1 MKHFLAVDL
10 GTSAVKAAIFDET
23 GKRLALG
30 IEEYALLTPG
40 EDICELPAEV
50 YWEKF
55 LAACKTVLA
64 DSAVDPKD
72 IIAVGFASQGESFVP
87 VDAAGKPL
95 RNTIVWLDNRAHD
108 EAAAI
113 EAKFGR
119 DLVYKTTGQPD
130 VGPIWTACKILW
142 IKNHEP
148 DVFAATAK
156 FCLVEDFLI
165 HRLSGKF
172 VSEFSVYSSSLV
184 LDINRR
190 ALWPEMLEFIGV
202 SADHFPELTESGSVV
217 GTITAEAA
225 AATGLSNDTL
235 VVTGAYDHAA
245 GSIGAGVTHSGVM
258 SETTG
263 SAMAICAP
271 VDKVAFDPQFRVPVH
286 CHAISGKYFFS
297 PWGET
302 AGMTLRWFRDKLC
315 QGEMAQAEASGR
327 DAFDIL
333 GEMAA
338 ATPAGSEGLVM
349 LPFLSGTGA
358 PEFDPNAKGVFF
370 GLALKHTKGHFVR
383 AIMESV
389 AYMIAKN
396 VTVMADLGVKLDEIR
411 SLGGGAKSDLW
422 CQIKAD
428 AMQATV
434 AVVEE
439 SEQALKGAAILAGV
453 GAGVFADLESASND
467 MVAIR
472 KRYEPSPANAAVY
485 AAGLAKYEKLYEKLK
500 DIF

>member
-1 MKHFLAVDL
+1 MRHFLAVDL
-10 GTSAVKAAIFDET
+10 GTSAVKAAIFDEHGT
-23 GKRLALG
+23 RLALD
-30 IEEYALLTPG
+30 IQEYALLTEG
-40 EDICELPAEV
+40 EDLCELPAET

-55 LAACKTVLA
+55 LVACKKVLA
-64 DSAVDPKD
+64 DSGLDVKTIA
-72 IIAVGFASQGESFVP
+72 AVGFSSQGESFVP
-87 VDAAGKPL
+87 LDAAGAPL

-113 EAKFGR
+113 EAQFGR
-119 DLVYKTTGQPD
+119 ERVYKTTGQPD

-156 FCLVEDFLI
+156 FCMVEDYLI
-165 HRLSGKF
+165 YRLSGQF

-190 ALWPEMLEFIGV
+190 ALWPEMLNFLEV
-202 SADHFPELTESGSVV
+202 SADQFPALTESGSVV

-225 AATGLSNDTL
+225 AATGLSTETL

-263 SAMAICAP
+263 SSMAICAP
-271 VDKVAFDPQFRVPVH
+271 VDAIAFDPEYRVPVH

-297 PWGET
+297 PYGET
-302 AGMTLRWFRDKLC
+302 AGMVLKWFRDNLG
-315 QGEMAQAEASGR
+315 QSEIAVAQATGR
-327 DAFDIL
+327 DAFEIL
-333 GEMAA
+333 GELAA
-338 ATPAGSEGLVM
+338 AAPPGSDGLVH
-349 LPFLSGTGA
+349 LPFLAGTGA

-389 AYMIAKN
+389 AFMIARN
-396 VTVMADLGVKLDEIR
+396 VEVMAELGVKLDEIR
-411 SLGGGAKSDLW
+411 CLGGGAKSDLW

-428 AMQATV
+428 TMQTRV
-434 AVVEE
+434 AIVEE

-453 GAGVFADLESASND
+453 GAGVFADLEAASND
-467 MVAIR
+467 MVAIKHR
-472 KRYEPSPANAAVY
+472 VQPSGDNAAVY
-485 AAGLAKYEKLYEKLK
+485 AAGLAKYEQLYEALK
-500 DIF
+500 PLF

>member
-1 MKHFLAVDL
+1 MKHFLAIDL
-10 GTSAVKAAIFDET
+10 GTSAVKAAIFDER
-23 GKRLALG
+23 GKRAALD
-30 IEEYALLTPG
+30 IQEYALLTEG
-40 EDICELPAEV
+40 EDLCELPAET
-50 YWEKF
+50 YWDKF
-55 LAACKTVLA
+55 VVACKKVLA

-72 IIAVGFASQGESFVP
+72 IAAVGFASQGESFVP
-87 VDAAGKPL
+87 VDASGKPL

-142 IKNHEP
+142 IKTHEP

-184 LDINRR
+184 LDINTR

-217 GTITAEAA
+217 GPITAEAA
-225 AATGLSNDTL
+225 AATGLSTETL

-263 SAMAICAP
+263 SSMAICAP
-271 VDKVAFDPQFRVPVH
+271 VDSIAFDPEFRVPVH

-297 PWGET
+297 PYGET
-302 AGMTLRWFRDKLC
+302 AGMVLKWFRDNLG
-315 QGEMAQAEASGR
+315 QSEIAQAEATGG
-327 DAFDIL
+327 DAFEIL
-333 GEMAA
+333 SEMAA
-338 ATPAGSEGLVM
+338 AVPAGSEGLVM

-396 VTVMADLGVKLDEIR
+396 VDVMADLGVKVDEIR

-428 AMQATV
+428 AMGTRV
-434 AVVEE
+434 AIVEE

-453 GAGVFADLESASND
+453 GAGVFGDLEAASND
-467 MVAIR
+467 MVAIK
-472 KRYEPSPANAAVY
+472 KRYEPNADNAQIY
-485 AAGLAKYEKLYEKLK
+485 AAGLATYEALYENLK
-500 DIF
+500 GLF

>member
-10 GTSAVKAAIFDET
+10 GTSAVKAAIFDAH
-23 GKRLALG
+23 GKRLALD
-30 IEEYALLTPG
+30 IQEYALLTEG
-40 EDICELPAEV
+40 EDLCELPAET
-50 YWEKF
+50 YWDKF
-55 LAACKTVLA
+55 VVACKKVLA
-64 DSAVDPKD
+64 DSGVDAKT
-72 IIAVGFASQGESFVP
+72 IAAVGFASQGESFVP
-87 VDAAGKPL
+87 VDASGKPL

-113 EAKFGR
+113 EAKFGL
-119 DLVYKTTGQPD
+119 DTVYRTTGQPD

-156 FCLVEDFLI
+156 FCMVEDYLI
-165 HRLSGKF
+165 HRLSGEF

-184 LDINRR
+184 LDINKR
-190 ALWPEMLEFIGV
+190 ALWPEMLEFIGLTP
-202 SADHFPELTESGSVV
+202 DHFPELKDSGSVV

-225 AATGLSNDTL
+225 TATGLSTDTL

-263 SAMAICAP
+263 SSMAICAP
-271 VDKVAFDPQFRVPVH
+271 VDRIAFDPEFRVPVH
-286 CHAISGKYFFS
+286 AHAIRGKYFFS
-297 PWGET
+297 PYGET
-302 AGMTLRWFRDKLC
+302 AGMVLKWFRDNLG
-315 QGEMAQAEASGR
+315 QSEIAQAEATGG
-327 DAFDIL
+327 DAFAIL

-338 ATPAGSEGLVM
+338 ALPAGSEGLVH

-370 GLALKHTKGHFVR
+370 GLTLKHTKGHFVR
-383 AIMESV
+383 SIMESV

-396 VTVMADLGVKLDEIR
+396 VTIMAELGVKLDEIR
-411 SLGGGAKSDLW
+411 CLGGGAKSDLW

-428 AMQATV
+428 SMGARV
-434 AVVEE
+434 AIVEE

-453 GAGVFADLESASND
+453 GAGIFDDLEAASND
-467 MVAIR
+467 MVAIKR
-472 KRYEPSPANAAVY
+472 RYEADPANAEVY
-485 AAGLAKYEKLYEKLK
+485 AAGLAKYEALYENLK
-500 DIF
+500 DLF

>member
-1 MKHFLAVDL
+1 
-10 GTSAVKAAIFDET
+10 
-23 GKRLALG
+23 
-30 IEEYALLTPG
+30 
-40 EDICELPAEV
+40 
-50 YWEKF
+50 
-55 LAACKTVLA
+55 
-64 DSAVDPKD
+64 
-72 IIAVGFASQGESFVP
+72 SQGESFVP
-87 VDAAGKPL
+87 LDADGKPL
-95 RNTIVWLDNRAHD
+95 RNTIVWLDNRPHD

-113 EAKFGR
+113 EAKFG
-119 DLVYKTTGQPD
+119 LETVYKTTGQPD

-156 FCLVEDFLI
+156 FCMVEDYLI
-165 HRLSGKF
+165 YRLSGEF

-184 LDINRR
+184 LDINKR
-190 ALWPEMLEFIGV
+190 ALWPEMMDFISV
-202 SADHFPELTESGSVV
+202 TADHFPKLTESGSVV

-225 AATGLSNDTL
+225 AATGLSTETL

-263 SAMAICAP
+263 SSMAICAP
-271 VDKVAFDPQFRVPVH
+271 VDEIAFDPEFRVPVH
-286 CHAISGKYFFS
+286 AHAISGKYFFS
-297 PWGET
+297 PYGET
-302 AGMTLRWFRDKLC
+302 AGMVLKWFRDNLG
-315 QGEMAQAEASGR
+315 QSEIAAAEASGG
-327 DAFDIL
+327 DAFAIL

-338 ATPAGSEGLVM
+338 EVPAGSEGLVH

-383 AIMESV
+383 SIMESV

-396 VTVMADLGVKLDEIR
+396 VEIMAELGVKLDEIR
-411 SLGGGAKSDLW
+411 CLGGGAKSDLW

-428 AMQATV
+428 SMQARV
-434 AVVEE
+434 AIVEE

-453 GAGVFADLESASND
+453 GAGVFDDLEAASND
-467 MVAIR
+467 MVAI
-472 KRYEPSPANAAVY
+472 KHRYGPNSDNADVY
-485 AAGLAKYEKLYEKLK
+485 AAGLAKYEALYENLK
-500 DIF
+500 DLF